1 MSYIQKKLKKITLTF
16 SFSPLLALITSCA
29 EPQRSLSQELG
40 LPFEEFVGW
49 RTGCPVPDMSNTKAD
64 GSISFTV
71 FVNKDGS
78 TKRIILEKST
88 GTAEDNREII
98 STLSTCNFTDPE
110 NIYHNHKYKR
120 TLIFD
125 WKKKDHSPPLTGI
138 RRCLIVEQ
146 YPRLARLKKE
156 EGEVIISIQLES
168 GSNEFLTTIKNP
180 ATQESWTTKPC
191 RQQKNAL
198 ITRLSQNPFAIKSR
212 TERQKNLVYIIVW
225 EMDSARLQT

>member
-168 GSNEFLTTIKNP
+168 GSNEFLTTIKKSSNSRILDNKAMQAAKKCLDNEIVAESVRNKVKNG
-180 ATQESWTTKPC
+180 ATEEFGLYYSLG
-191 RQQKNAL
+191 NG
-198 ITRLSQNPFAIKSR
+198 
-212 TERQKNLVYIIVW
+212 
-225 EMDSARLQT
+225 